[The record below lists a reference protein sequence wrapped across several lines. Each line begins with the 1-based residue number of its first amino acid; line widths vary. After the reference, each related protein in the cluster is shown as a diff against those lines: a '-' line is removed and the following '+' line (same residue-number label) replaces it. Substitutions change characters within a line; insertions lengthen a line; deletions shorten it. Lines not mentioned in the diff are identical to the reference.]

1 MEGKKS
7 FVVPESYFI
16 DNKLPLPNTG
26 GSVKSVQQQE
36 GQPSQNP
43 NIELILKEV
52 RDLKQIILTKQS
64 KINISEWKKP

>member
-16 DNKLPLPNTG
+16 DNKLPLPN
-26 GSVKSVQQQE
+26 SAVKSVQQQQE